1 MGAAIRSLA
10 LLGQFLHNMR
20 AAIRSLT
27 LLGQFLHNMGAA
39 IRSRALLGQF
49 LHSMGAAVRKL
60 WEITEVVSK
69 RALHRTSLV
78 TNYGSFCFPE

>member
-10 LLGQFLHNMR
+10 
-20 AAIRSLT
+20 

-49 LHSMGAAVRKL
+49 LHSMGAGVGKL
-60 WEITEVVSK
+60 WG
-69 RALHRTSLV
+69 
-78 TNYGSFCFPE
+78 NN

>member
-1 MGAAIRSLA
+1 MNLFSHKKYFRYWFILHFKNPFVSMGAAMRSLA

-20 AAIRSLT
+20 AAIRSLA

-49 LHSMGAAVRKL
+49 LHSMGAGVGKL
-60 WEITEVVSK
+60 WG
-69 RALHRTSLV
+69 
-78 TNYGSFCFPE
+78 NN